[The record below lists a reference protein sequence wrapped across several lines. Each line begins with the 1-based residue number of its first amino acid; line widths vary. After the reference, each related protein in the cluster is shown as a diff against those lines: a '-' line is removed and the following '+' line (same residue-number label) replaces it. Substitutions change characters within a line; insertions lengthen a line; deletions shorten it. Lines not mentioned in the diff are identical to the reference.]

1 MNGAG
6 TTTQLHRL
14 FAGMDLVVPDV
25 AVTDITSNS
34 RGAVPDGLFV
44 ACAGGARHGLEF
56 LSQAL
61 DAGVRAVAWEP
72 ADGIESPNL
81 PNGVA
86 GICVIGL
93 RARLGVIA
101 DRFFS
106 APSADVEVTG
116 ITGTNGK
123 TTTAYL
129 VAQALN
135 RLGMTAGYMG
145 TLGYGIGT
153 DLQPSTLTTPG
164 CISVHRRLR
173 KLADAGAQRVIAEV
187 SSHALDQ
194 HRVDGVRF
202 QVVALTN
209 LSRDHLDYHGS
220 MKKYAET
227 KARLFA
233 GTGIRAAVLNVGD
246 RFGAEM
252 AGRLESVAELITVA
266 VVDTGIDTPDAP
278 NARIRGR
285 LIGHRADGIGLQL
298 SGDFGEALLESAL
311 WGRFN
316 AENLAMA
323 VGILLANGVAFD
335 AAVAAL
341 KDAVAPPG
349 RMELIRSDNT
359 RPTVVVDF
367 AHTPDALGKALE
379 TARQHTSGKVW
390 CVFGCGG
397 NRDQGKR
404 RSMGAIAAQ
413 LADRMIITDDNP
425 RDEDPQKIAEQ
436 VIAGTQSIVQP
447 SIPCEIVHD
456 RETAIE
462 TAIASA
468 AAEDVVLI
476 AGKGHE
482 SVQLIG
488 NASLPFSDAA
498 VVRAALNCT
507 TNGTTPGRVE

>member
-1 MNGAG
+1 MNTSG
-6 TTTQLHRL
+6 TRTQLHQL
-14 FAGMDLVVPDV
+14 LAGMDLVVPDV
-25 AVTDITSNS
+25 AVTDIASDG
-34 RGAVPDGLFV
+34 RDAVSGGLFL
-44 ACAGGARHGLEF
+44 ACGGGSRHGLEF
-56 LSQAL
+56 LHQAL
-61 DAGVRAVAWEP
+61 DAGVSAVAWEP
-72 ADGIESPNL
+72 ADGVDAPTL
-81 PNGVA
+81 PSGVV
-86 GICVIGL
+86 GIRVTDL
-93 RARLGVIA
+93 HARLGVIA

-129 VAQALN
+129 VVQALN
-135 RLGMTAGYMG
+135 RLGMNTGYLG
-145 TLGYGIGT
+145 TLGCGIG
-153 DLQPSTLTTPG
+153 DELQPSVLTTPG
-164 CISVHRRLR
+164 CITVHRRLR
-173 KLADAGAQRVIAEV
+173 ELASAGAQRVIVEV

-202 QVVALTN
+202 QVAALTN

-227 KARLFA
+227 KARLFE
-233 GTGIRAAVLNVGD
+233 GNGIRAAVLNVGD

-252 AGRLESVAELITVA
+252 AGRLESGPELITVA
-266 VVDTGIDTPDAP
+266 VVDTTIDIPDAL
-278 NARIRGR
+278 NVKIRGR
-285 LIGHRADGIGLQL
+285 LVGERADGIDLLL

-323 VGILLANGVAFD
+323 VGILLANGVEFS
-335 AAVAAL
+335 AAIAVL
-341 KDAVAPPG
+341 KEAVAPPG
-349 RMELIRSDNT
+349 RMELIRSSNA

-379 TARQHTSGKVW
+379 TVRQHTSGKIW

-397 NRDQGKR
+397 NRDRGKR

-413 LADRMIITDDNP
+413 HADRMIVTDDNP
-425 RDEDPQKIAEQ
+425 RDEDPQEIAEQ
-436 VIAGTQSIVQP
+436 VIAGAEANVH
-447 SIPCEIVHD
+447 CEIVRD
-456 RETAIE
+456 RKTAIT
-462 TAIASA
+462 TAISAA

-482 SVQLIG
+482 SAQLIG
-488 NASLPFSDAA
+488 SAALPFSDAE
-498 VVRAALNCT
+498 VVRAALET
-507 TNGTTPGRVE
+507 TSQSSTSQGRVE